1 MYKYVYV
8 CSSILVSKPK
18 LHCMHRNNQQ
28 KKITTRTLYK
38 NECFFIRNKLCLNIY
53 FLSSASC
60 VYFRYRYIYIYM
72 YFIESEDS
80 YCACMNIFCMF

>member
-8 CSSILVSKPK
+8 CSSILLSKPK

-60 VYFRYRYIYIYM
+60 VYFRYRYICM